1 MENLEEVRKSAE
13 VHSEV
18 ITTEANVLVIKDQQ
32 GLEYAA
38 LLNKQAK
45 DEIKVITDAFKP
57 HKDNAFKAHKDL
69 CKAEAEQLAPFKS
82 ITNILKPK
90 ILKYTNEQEAITEKA
105 RQEKIAKQ
113 RQAEAEAKA
122 EAEKAKEAQV
132 DALIEAGDLEKAEA
146 VMEAPTPEPVAAFV
160 PEEKPEKVAGAGTRK
175 IWKARVLD
183 STKVPDMFKIVDQ
196 KALDA
201 YAKSTKGTQKMEGV
215 EFYQETQLT
224 GK

>member
-1 MENLEEVRKSAE
+1 MENLEEIKKEAA

-18 ITTEANVLVIKDQQ
+18 ITTEANVLVIQDQQ

-45 DEIKVITDAFKP
+45 DEMKVITDAFKP

-69 CKAEAEQLAPFKS
+69 VAAENAQLAPFKS

-90 ILKYTNEQEAITEKA
+90 ILRYQAEQEEIA
-105 RQEKIAKQ
+105 RKEREAKIAKQ
-113 RQAEAEAKA
+113 RLAESQ
-122 EAEKAKEAQV
+122 AKEAAEKEKAVQV
-132 DALIEAGDLEKAEA
+132 NALLEAGDLEKAEA
-146 VMEAPTPEPVAAFV
+146 VSEAPTPEPVVAFV
-160 PEEKPEKVAGAGTRK
+160 PEAKPVKVAGAGTRK
-175 IWKARVLD
+175 VWKARVLD
-183 STKVPDMFKIVDQ
+183 PRAVPDMFKIVDQ

-201 YAKSTKGTQKMEGV
+201 YAKSTQGNQKMDGV

>member
-1 MENLEEVRKSAE
+1 MENLEEVKKEAA
-13 VHSEV
+13 VHSET
-18 ITTEANVLVIKDQQ
+18 ITTEANVLVITDKQ

-69 CKAEAEQLAPFKS
+69 VAAENQQLAPFKS

-90 ILKYTNEQEAITEKA
+90 ILKYTNEQEAIAEKA
-105 RQEKIAKQ
+105 RQAKIAKQ
-113 RQAEAEAKA
+113 RQAEAEAK
-122 EAEKAKEAQV
+122 ELAEKEKAAQV
-132 DALIEAGDLEKAEA
+132 DALLDAGDLEAAEA
-146 VMEAPTPEPVAAFV
+146 VSEAPTPEPVAAFV
-160 PEEKPEKVAGAGTRK
+160 PEEKPVKVAGAGTRK

-183 STKVPDMFKIVDQ
+183 AAKVPNMFKIVDQ

-201 YAKSTKGTQKMEGV
+201 YAKSTKGNQKMEGV